1 MPEEPLSLISYATSP
16 GAKNRYITPTQS
28 TWPEIVTRL
37 SKSTVIPSD
46 QKDRTEL
53 VFSGTFGG
61 EPDSHGRLLR
71 KGALLTR
78 SMVTLDIDDCD
89 LTFDDIEERVAMG
102 ADGCYLLY
110 TTFSHRGK
118 GRVRIFIPLSREV
131 TADEYK
137 VFAPQV
143 ARELGLFDYCDPCSW
158 RPSEGMFVHAT
169 DEEGKAYR
177 RKAAVIEGAFW
188 PVPEVIEGVEERGSD
203 RTGDDE
209 TDALEEETKRYSF
222 SEEQVD
228 DLLDR
233 YNPEHLHYDQWL
245 EVGAALNWRYSG
257 SDEGFDKWVDWSSRG
272 SKHNA
277 SGMSGKWK
285 SFNPKARGGTTLAT
299 VVMRVKDASVSSVI
313 RELDG
318 ESGGEVGEDVADE
331 AIELIDMGSTNRA
344 DGPAEGGKKTHVTS
358 LSTAVD
364 RLVDRVKSIDSNEE
378 YREALRLMTLLSPR
392 RRDILETDIGR
403 LAKALHKSPYGIE
416 EGYSKAQS
424 TDTVKKQ
431 LGFKSGADF
440 VPGEIVDADE
450 NGYACA
456 RIGAPAWCKQWCFVI
471 EDNAFYNLH
480 TMKRV
485 DKGAFD
491 TRYASDPIVRDDKDY
506 PSATRL
512 VSAKDWV
519 VQVDAVGFN
528 PTKPAFYSELA
539 GSEMVTDSDGVQRLR
554 DQTTIVNSYTPP
566 SLTPASDVRMATEE
580 SRAVIERLMW
590 HTHFIIGDEDQERT
604 LFDWLAHNIQY
615 PGRKITWAVLMQG
628 FYGTGKTYFYEI
640 LRSIFDKYANVIT
653 DNDVSSGFSAWGTG
667 FLINCIEEIRNK
679 TNKYEVV
686 EALKPYITNANVPS
700 TAKGK
705 DPKAVQ
711 NFTNYLAFTNYEDAL
726 PMDEGDRRYFVIFSR
741 IKNKTQLKAELLA
754 RALELGLSFGEGE
767 DAAISTY
774 FSQLY
779 GDLENHKDVIYRFFL
794 DYKISDMFV
803 AKGIAPMSEA
813 KQTMIDN
820 SVPQYVIDVHNIISA
835 QKDNPVVNEH
845 IVDTKTLARLCI
857 GEVDMPK
864 TFALGRALHA
874 LGYAYLR
881 GKRGVKIGTQMRTIY
896 VKDIDHEKAMNVCR
910 EYEFDIL
917 F

>member
-16 GAKNRYITPTQS
+16 GAKNRYVTPAKS
-28 TWPEIVTRL
+28 TWEEIVIRL
-37 SKSTVIPSD
+37 SKSKIIPSD

-61 EPDSHGRLLR
+61 DPDNHGRLLR

-177 RKAAVIEGAFW
+177 RKAAVIDGAFW
-188 PVPEVIEGVEERGSD
+188 PVPEVIEGVEERGNGNS
-203 RTGDDE
+203 TGSTEGDDE
-209 TDALEEETKRYSF
+209 TDDLEEEAKRYSF

-233 YNPEHLHYDQWL
+233 YEPDGLDYAQWL
-245 EVGAALNWRYSG
+245 EVGAALNWRYEG
-257 SDEGFDKWVDWSSRG
+257 SEKGYDKWVDWSARS

-277 SGMSGKWK
+277 QHMPTKWK
-285 SFNPKARGGTTLAT
+285 SFNPKVKGGTTLAT
-299 VVMRVKDASVSSVI
+299 IVMRAREALLSSVL

-318 ESGGEVGEDVADE
+318 ESGGEVGEDSAQESTQEMIEGVA
-331 AIELIDMGSTNRA
+331 
-344 DGPAEGGKKTHVTS
+344 KTKE
-358 LSTAVD
+358 
-364 RLVDRVKSIDSNEE
+364 KSISRAIDGLVTGARDINTEDE
-378 YREALRLMTLLSPR
+378 YRTVLRRINLLSASR
-392 RRDILETDIGR
+392 REVLSTDIGR
-403 LAKALHKSPYGIE
+403 LATALVKSPFGIE
-416 EGYSKAQS
+416 AGFSKLQA
-424 TDTVKKQ
+424 TDTVKQQ
-431 LGFKSGADF
+431 LGYKTKADF
-440 VPGEIVDADE
+440 VPGETVDVDE
-450 NGYACA
+450 DGHACV
-456 RIGAPAWCKQWCFVI
+456 RIGAPDWCKQWCFVT
-471 EDNAFYNLH
+471 EENVFYNLH
-480 TMKRV
+480 TMKYV
-485 DKGAFD
+485 EKGAFD
-491 TRYASDPIVRDDKDY
+491 TQYASDPIVLGDTDY
-506 PSATRL
+506 PSANRL
-512 VSAKDWV
+512 VAAKNWV
-519 VQVDAVGFN
+519 LMVDAVEFN
-528 PTKPAFYSELA
+528 PTKASFYSELA
-539 GSEMVTDSDGVQRLR
+539 GSEMVTDSDGTQRLR
-554 DQTTIVNSYTPP
+554 KPRTVVNSYT
-566 SLTPASDVRMATEE
+566 SPALSPAGDERMDTDE
-580 SRAVIERLMW
+580 SRAVIERLKW
-590 HTHFIIGDEDQERT
+590 HTHFVIGNEDHERT
-604 LFDWLAHNIQY
+604 LLDWIAHNIQF
-615 PGRKITWAVLMQG
+615 PGHKITWAVLMQG
-628 FYGTGKTYFYEI
+628 FYGIGKTYYYE
-640 LRSIFDKYANVIT
+640 LLERIFGKYANVIT
-653 DNDVSSGFSAWGTG
+653 DSDISSGFSAWGTG
-667 FLINCIEEIRNK
+667 FLINCVEEIRNK

-741 IKNKTQLKAELLA
+741 IKNKTQLKEELLA
-754 RALELGLSFGEGE
+754 RVSELGLPFGDGE

-794 DYKISDMFV
+794 DYQISKDFV

-820 SVPQYVIDVHNIISA
+820 SVPQYVIDVHNIIAA

-845 IVDTKTLARLCI
+845 IVDTKTLVRLCASEI
-857 GEVDMPK
+857 DAPK
-864 TFALGRALHA
+864 GRWLAKALSD
-874 LGYAYLR
+874 LGYVYLR
-881 GKRGVKIGTQMRTIY
+881 GKRGVKIDGQLRTIY
-896 VKDIDHEKAMNVCR
+896 VKDIDHEEAMAVCKD
-910 EYEFDIL
+910 YEFDTL